1 MNPVRFVFATLILLA
16 WLNPV
21 FAEEPDIIHSEP
33 RGQLAL
39 SAGFEGV
46 SWGQSPES
54 GFGWGWLV
62 GYEFASDNDVLL
74 GVEFNSYRDHYYD
87 TSYFYD
93 PLEARI
99 SYNAVYMTVR
109 PRELKYIQFKLG
121 LVNGTHQTLTSD
133 YSGTG
138 AAFGISLT
146 TGPNGPIRIHWLDYQ
161 VINLG
166 DRSFSSWNVGIAT
179 FIMIGAH

>member
-1 MNPVRFVFATLILLA
+1 MRRFGLTCSITVFLVLS
-16 WLNPV
+16 NPV
-21 FAEEPDIIHSEP
+21 FAEEPNLVIAEEH
-33 RGQLAL
+33 GQLAL
-39 SAGFEGV
+39 SAGFEFV
-46 SWGQSPES
+46 SWGKSPES
-54 GFGWGWLV
+54 GFGWGWMV
-62 GYEFASDNDVLL
+62 GYEFPSDNDVLL
-74 GVEFNSYRDHYYD
+74 GVEFNSYRDQNFD

-109 PRELKYIQFKLG
+109 PRELKYVQFKIG
-121 LVNGTHQTLTSD
+121 LVNGTHQTLASD

-146 TGPNGPIRIHWLDYQ
+146 TGPNGPIRVHWLDYQ

-166 DRSFSSWNVGIAT
+166 NRGFNSWNIGVAT
-179 FIMIGAH
+179 IIMLGAH